1 MPHQRKPRI
10 PKLSFTTNRGIGWHV
25 SFRDPQTGNPKKHRF
40 DLANPS
46 DKAEA
51 ERRYANWLDE
61 YLHGRPTPRHGHR
74 RSPSS
79 INHELA
85 TQTAVTMQ
93 PGCLLEV
100 ANGLLNYEQS
110 RVREADTPRARGTI
124 HPDVFRYR
132 CYYVRAFLK
141 FINTEH
147 GQGAVG
153 KIRVD
158 DLTMPQVEGY
168 NRKLME
174 DNLSSAA
181 IAHAMQGVRHLII
194 RAGRPEHGQQTL
206 SWNWESRDR
215 FVGRPRQPRLLP
227 TLDQLKRILAATDLR
242 GQAMIWTAIGLGFG
256 PSDLSTLRVGQIDKI
271 GYDLRRGK
279 TGIQRYG
286 STPRLVWAYLHGY
299 IQETARPQGERV
311 FQSQSGLPLVSG
323 HVNRVQGW
331 WHALRERIGEDKDT
345 MSGFYVLRHLGA
357 TEFGSRDGCS
367 ISEMRGWLGH
377 AASSA
382 VADVYMRPVA
392 PENRLLIEWIRQRLD
407 SPELNY

>member
-1 MPHQRKPRI
+1 MR
-10 PKLSFTTNRGIGWHV
+10 
-25 SFRDPQTGNPKKHRF
+25 
-40 DLANPS
+40 
-46 DKAEA
+46 
-51 ERRYANWLDE
+51 
-61 YLHGRPTPRHGHR
+61 
-74 RSPSS
+74 
-79 INHELA
+79 
-85 TQTAVTMQ
+85 

-110 RVREADTPRARGTI
+110 RVRDADEPRSRGTI

-141 FINTEH
+141 YINEQH
-147 GQGAVG
+147 GKGAVG
-153 KIRVD
+153 KTRVD
-158 DLTMPQVEGY
+158 DLTMQQVEGY

-174 DNLSSAA
+174 DNLSSSA

-215 FVGRPRQPRLLP
+215 YAGRPQQPRKLP
-227 TLDQLKRILAATDLR
+227 TLDQLKRVLAATDLR
-242 GQAMIWTAIGLGFG
+242 GQTMIWTAIGLGFG
-256 PSDLSTLRVGQIDKI
+256 PSDLSALRVGQIDEI

-286 STPRLVWAYLHGY
+286 STPRLVWTY
-299 IQETARPQGERV
+299 IGRYTDEAERTQGDRI

-331 WHALRERIGEDKDT
+331 WHALRERIGENKDT

-357 TEFGSRDGCS
+357 TEFGSRDSCS
-367 ISEMRGWLGH
+367 ISDMRGWLGH

-392 PENRLLIEWIRQRLD
+392 PEDRMLIEWIRQKLQSSALD
-407 SPELNY
+407 HDSQYS